1 MRVENHAKHGIR
13 RFEVADAAAMQALAS
28 TEPLVAQWS
37 RESYGRLVECGYAAW
52 MAITAEGGGVSG
64 FIVTRT
70 VSVEAEIL
78 NLAVAAGYR
87 RTGIASALCD
97 AALKDFFLAGVQRV
111 FLEVRASNMAA
122 IAFYEKRGFARVGSR
137 PGYYPGQEKGAAE
150 AAVLMEKIVT
160 G

>member
-1 MRVENHAKHGIR
+1 MRVEDHAKHGIR

-37 RESYGRLVECGYAAW
+37 RESYGRLVECGYEAW
-52 MAITAEGGGVSG
+52 MAITAGGEVSG
-64 FIVTRT
+64 FMVTRT

-78 NLAVAAGYR
+78 NLAVARGYR

-97 AALKDFFLAGVQRV
+97 AALRDFCLVGVQRV

-122 IAFYEKRGFARVGSR
+122 IAFYEKRGFAKVGSR
-137 PGYYPGQEKGAAE
+137 PGYYPGQENGAAE

>member
-1 MRVENHAKHGIR
+1 MHRIR
-13 RFEVADAAAMQALAS
+13 KLQPADAAAVAQLAAQS
-28 TEPLVAQWS
+28 PMAAQWS
-37 RESYGRLVECGYAAW
+37 TRSYSQLLESGYDAW
-52 MAITAEGGGVSG
+52 VAIALKDGGLSG

-70 VSVEAEIL
+70 VAGEAEIL

-97 AALKDFFLAGVQRV
+97 AALRDFCLAGVQRA

-122 IAFYEKRGFARVGSR
+122 VAFYEKRGFAKVGSR
-137 PGYYPGQEKGAAE
+137 PGYYPGRENVASE